1 MHSWGAVF
9 LMNVFI
15 AATLGFADF
24 AHQGAG
30 IVRILFHIFA
40 TVCVGLLVTKSFAF
54 IRRLRASLD
63 EDG

>member
-24 AHQGAG
+24 VHEGRGDCANSILYFCNSVRGTLGHQIICLHAQ
-30 IVRILFHIFA
+30 
-40 TVCVGLLVTKSFAF
+40 VTS
-54 IRRLRASLD
+54 IS
-63 EDG
+63 